1 MVKRSIIGFEHLP
14 DITVRELT
22 LRDLLEIELDNV
34 DSSNEWIINEVCG
47 AKMSLTPWHKKQI
60 LEEFERLN
68 HQEPSEDGTTQKASE
83 IITLLTE
90 RGHLNCLDYGLTFVR
105 LVIETIT
112 KDSTKN
118 KEQDENFFMENFK

>member
-14 DITVRELT
+14 DIYIRELT
-22 LRDLLEIELDNV
+22 LRDLLDIELENV
-34 DSSNEWIINEVCG
+34 DSSNEWIIQEVCG
-47 AKMSLTPWHKKQI
+47 AKMSLTSWHKKQI

-68 HQEPSEDGTTQKASE
+68 YQEQSENATKQKASE
-83 IITLLTE
+83 IITILIE

-112 KDSTKN
+112 RDNTKN
-118 KEQDENFFMENFK
+118 NAQDENFFMENFK